1 MSVPLM
7 RGGCAALIL
16 AFSSQ
21 SALADL
27 TAKDVWSDWQGY
39 ITDMGYEISGTE
51 SMSGNTLKISDMVYT
66 IKIPD
71 EDVTISIT
79 TIEVS
84 LIENGDGTVNITV
97 PDSQV
102 MTIEVDA
109 KDDENV
115 EINLNYA
122 QNGLAMI
129 VSGDPSDMTYD
140 YSAKSLEISLASIE
154 VDGNKMPE
162 GMAKAFFN
170 LNDISGKTKM
180 TSGTTRTNSA
190 TMTAAGLNYEVSVN
204 DPDSDGAFH
213 ISGTS
218 ENLSSESNFTIPE
231 TTDSSDIRAMLNK
244 GMTFGGVFSFGPGSY
259 TINGTGDGE
268 EFSADGS
275 SQGGVFDVAM
285 NKTNLTYD
293 FSINGMTTAVL
304 SNQLPLP
311 VSFDVAK
318 YGLKLNLPLGETQ
331 DLQDFSAMLTLQDFT
346 MADMLWGIFDPS
358 GALPRD
364 PATIL
369 VDLKGKVRV
378 LVDMFD
384 PNIEEIMMS
393 AKTPPAELHAVTLNN
408 LLVSAAGAEL
418 SGSGDFTFDNNDL
431 ATYGGL
437 PAPSGTLGLKLVG
450 INGLMDKL
458 AAMGLI
464 GEQEVMGAR
473 MGMGM
478 LAVAGEGDDTLISNI
493 EMTPDGQI
501 LANGQ
506 RIK

>member
-162 GMAKAFFN
+162 
-170 LNDISGKTKM
+170 
-180 TSGTTRTNSA
+180 
-190 TMTAAGLNYEVSVN
+190 
-204 DPDSDGAFH
+204 
-213 ISGTS
+213 
-218 ENLSSESNFTIPE
+218 
-231 TTDSSDIRAMLNK
+231 
-244 GMTFGGVFSFGPGSY
+244 
-259 TINGTGDGE
+259 
-268 EFSADGS
+268 
-275 SQGGVFDVAM
+275 
-285 NKTNLTYD
+285 
-293 FSINGMTTAVL
+293 
-304 SNQLPLP
+304 
-311 VSFDVAK
+311 
-318 YGLKLNLPLGETQ
+318 
-331 DLQDFSAMLTLQDFT
+331 
-346 MADMLWGIFDPS
+346 
-358 GALPRD
+358 
-364 PATIL
+364 
-369 VDLKGKVRV
+369 
-378 LVDMFD
+378 
-384 PNIEEIMMS
+384 
-393 AKTPPAELHAVTLNN
+393 
-408 LLVSAAGAEL
+408 
-418 SGSGDFTFDNNDL
+418 
-431 ATYGGL
+431 
-437 PAPSGTLGLKLVG
+437 
-450 INGLMDKL
+450 
-458 AAMGLI
+458 
-464 GEQEVMGAR
+464 
-473 MGMGM
+473 
-478 LAVAGEGDDTLISNI
+478 
-493 EMTPDGQI
+493 
-501 LANGQ
+501 
-506 RIK
+506 